1 MNLCVRQL
9 SKAFGSQW
17 ALLNV
22 NFELRPGDCV
32 ALLGPNGAGKTTLL
46 KILSALMQPTSGA
59 IEFAGAGGTPTGASS
74 RALVGYFV
82 PGSHFYDHLT
92 ARENLRLFTSLYGKK
107 KTGVELD
114 NALDQVG
121 LLKRGDEFV
130 AALSSGMKCR
140 LVIAKWMLL
149 DPGLLLFDEP
159 YGPLDG
165 RGIDL
170 LEAFVAGMVRS
181 QKTVMIATHQV
192 PRVLNLCPR
201 ALILNQGK
209 MVFDGACR
217 DATANLMDT
226 LLPEKSP
233 WTS

>member
-59 IEFAGAGGTPTGASS
+59 VEFKDTGGRSS
-74 RALVGYFV
+74 RARVGYFV
-82 PGSHFYDHLT
+82 PGSHLYDHLT
-92 ARENLRLFTSLYGKK
+92 ARENLRLFTSLYGEK
-107 KTGVELD
+107 KTRVELD
-114 NALDQVG
+114 DALNRVG

-149 DPGLLLFDEP
+149 EPSLLLFDEP

-170 LEAFVAGMVRS
+170 LEGFVAGMVRS

-192 PRVLNLCPR
+192 PRALNLCPR
-201 ALILNQGK
+201 ALILNQGT
-209 MVFDGACR
+209 MVFDGASHH
-217 DATANLMDT
+217 ATASLMDT
-226 LLPEKSP
+226 LLPEQSQ

>member
-1 MNLCVRQL
+1 LNLCVRQL

-46 KILSALMQPTSGA
+46 KILCALMQPTSGA
-59 IEFAGAGGTPTGASS
+59 IEFDGASAPSGALS

-107 KTGVELD
+107 TAGVELD
-114 NALDQVG
+114 DALDRVG